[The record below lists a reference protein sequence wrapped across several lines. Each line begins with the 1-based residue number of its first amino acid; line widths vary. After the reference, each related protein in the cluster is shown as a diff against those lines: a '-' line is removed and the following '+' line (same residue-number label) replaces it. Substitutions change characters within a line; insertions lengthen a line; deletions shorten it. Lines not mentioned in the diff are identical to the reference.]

1 MSRIKIN
8 HLLRAQ
14 DPMENVLIKGWVRTK
29 RDTKTFSFLE
39 INDGS
44 CLKNLQVIVDDTL
57 SNYAEAKQLTTGSAI
72 AIHGNLIPSKGKS
85 TNPFTRKTAGV
96 TAGHLREKYHPCP
109 YGAKKRPSSRPLKIT
124 RSSLFPEKPDPAKQP
139 RFQSSV

>member
-14 DPMENVLIKGWVRTK
+14 DPRENVLIKGWVRTK

-57 SNYAEAKQLTTGSAI
+57 PNYTEAKQLTTGSAI
-72 AIHGNLIPSKGKS
+72 AIHGNLIPSKGKGQLWELS
-85 TNPFTRKTAGV
+85 ATALEIVSLAPEEYPLQKKT
-96 TAGHLREKYHPCP
+96 TYR
-109 YGAKKRPSSRPLKIT
+109 
-124 RSSLFPEKPDPAKQP
+124 
-139 RFQSSV
+139 